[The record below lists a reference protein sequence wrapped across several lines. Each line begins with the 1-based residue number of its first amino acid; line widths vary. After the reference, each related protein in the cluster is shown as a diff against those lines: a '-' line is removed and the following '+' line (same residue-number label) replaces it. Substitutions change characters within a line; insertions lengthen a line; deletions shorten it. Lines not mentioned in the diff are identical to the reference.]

1 VQTVRVSAAASARVG
16 VLEAWAL
23 GRTARDEYLQFRSL
37 SSRTT
42 LHVDGAIAYAD
53 AMQIDPAESDVA
65 NVAVLARRRYVAS
78 GFWHGASLAAGPA
91 DDRQYIASPDEG
103 TTLLAF
109 AQSTPSLVYLR
120 ALDDDAPALDAVLR
134 RSLDRVAEGWNLPPL
149 HLDRFRC

>member
-1 VQTVRVSAAASARVG
+1 
-16 VLEAWAL
+16 
-23 GRTARDEYLQFRSL
+23 
-37 SSRTT
+37 
-42 LHVDGAIAYAD
+42 VDGAIAYAD

-78 GFWHGASLAAGPA
+78 GFWHGASLATGSA
-91 DDRQYIASPDEG
+91 DDQQCRASRDEG

-109 AQSTPSLVYLR
+109 AQSTPNLVYLR

-134 RSLDRVAEGWNLPPL
+134 RSLDRLADGWNLPPL